1 MRATSDLFTI
11 PSGIRNYRENLRAR
25 YIASRLLRGQGG
37 TGVVAPKRTH
47 APSARRRR
55 HELGDA
61 IGSPI
66 VVRFPQPPYGTSM
79 PQSGRR
85 PQHHSRPRSVR
96 FDRRLLQKAD
106 IERTANSGRCAG
118 VLGTKIRWDY
128 LGTAGSFGLV
138 TGKSVSLVAEIH
150 SCAIGC
156 GGLVGRIEAS
166 QDTARMCAHNGWE
179 ATSRV

>member
-1 MRATSDLFTI
+1 MTVMTFTDPRLAEVSFLF
-11 PSGIRNYRENLRAR
+11 
-25 YIASRLLRGQGG
+25 
-37 TGVVAPKRTH
+37 
-47 APSARRRR
+47 
-55 HELGDA
+55 DA
-61 IGSPI
+61 
-66 VVRFPQPPYGTSM
+66 
-79 PQSGRR
+79 
-85 PQHHSRPRSVR
+85 H
-96 FDRRLLQKAD
+96 
-106 IERTANSGRCAG
+106 G

-128 LGTAGSFGLV
+128 LGTAGSFELV